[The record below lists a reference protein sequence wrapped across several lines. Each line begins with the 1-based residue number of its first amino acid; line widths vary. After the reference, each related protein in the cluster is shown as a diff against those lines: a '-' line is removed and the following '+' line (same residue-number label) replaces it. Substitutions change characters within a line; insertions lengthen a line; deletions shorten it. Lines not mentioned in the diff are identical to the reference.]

1 MTIDP
6 RTPVIVAV
14 GQSEQRPADPR
25 DALEPIDL
33 LAEAVR
39 LADSSLGTAALASRA
54 DTVAVVE
61 FMSAQYPDPGRA
73 LARRIGAEPATTVTT
88 TIGGNTPQMLVHHFG
103 RAIQRGEAEVVVIGG
118 VETVFTRSRARRA
131 DPPIDLGWGRRDA
144 PDPACPIVL
153 GDDRPG
159 TSDYEN
165 AHGAIAPTSM
175 YPLFETAIRRAEGRT
190 VTEHRRAVGEL
201 WEHFAAVAATNPH
214 AWSRRAFAADEIT
227 LASPDN
233 RMVTF
238 PYTKRMCANIQVDQA
253 AAILLC
259 SFGAARSAGVPTD
272 LMVFPWAGAEA
283 NDHFHVTERRSLAD
297 SPAIAAAVADA
308 LGAARIGLDDIAR
321 FDLYSCFPS
330 AVQLAL
336 RATGLGGPAT
346 DPRPLTVTGGLGFAG
361 GPGNAYVVRSIA
373 AMVEACRADPGS
385 LGLVTALGWYATKHA
400 AGVYSTT
407 PNPVTPEF
415 VPKARTQAV
424 VDAQPARRVAG
435 AYSGPAELEATSI
448 VVERDGTPAFGLCSL
463 LTPDGSRAFAN
474 STDVTLLT
482 AMTTEAWEGR
492 TVQVRGDGS
501 TNLLEV

>member
-14 GQSEQRPADPR
+14 GQREQRPTDPR

-33 LAEAVR
+33 LAEAAR
-39 LADSSLGTAALASRA
+39 TADGSLGAASLIGRA
-54 DTVAVVE
+54 DTIAVVE
-61 FMSAQYPDPGRA
+61 FMSAPYPDPGRA
-73 LARRIGAEPATTVTT
+73 LARRIGADPARTVTT

-103 RAIQRGEAEVVVIGG
+103 RAIHAGEADVVLLGG
-118 VETVFTRSRARRA
+118 VETVYSRSRARRT
-131 DPPIDLGWGRRDA
+131 DPPVELPWGAHDA
-144 PDPACPIVL
+144 GDPACATVL

-190 VTEHRRAVGEL
+190 IEEHRRAVASL

-214 AWSRRAFAADEIT
+214 AWSPRALSGDEIT
-227 LASPDN
+227 LPSPDN

-259 SFGAARSAGVPTD
+259 SFGTARAAGVPSD
-272 LMVFPWAGAEA
+272 LMVFPWSGAEA
-283 NDHFHVTERRSLAD
+283 NDHFHVSERWSLAD
-297 SPAIAAAVADA
+297 SPAISAAVADA
-308 LGAARIGLDDIAR
+308 LGAAGIGLDDVAR

-336 RATGLGGPAT
+336 RATGLAGPAA

-373 AMVEACRADPGS
+373 AMVEACRRDPGS
-385 LGLVTALGWYATKHA
+385 FGLVTALGWYATKHA
-400 AGVYSTT
+400 AGIYSTT
-407 PNPVTPEF
+407 PKPDGPVF
-415 VPKARTQAV
+415 VPKTRTQAV
-424 VDAQPARRVAG
+424 VDAQPSRRPAG
-435 AYSGPAELEATSI
+435 AYSGEAEIEATSI
-448 VVERDGTPAFGLCSL
+448 VMDRDGSPAFGLVTL
-463 LTPDGSRAFAN
+463 LTPDGDRAFAN
-474 STDVTLLT
+474 STDVGLLS
-482 AMTTEAWEGR
+482 AMTVEAWEGR
-492 TVQVRGDGS
+492 VARVRGDGP
-501 TNLLEV
+501 TNVVEA